1 MSSKFFTNDGENTLS
16 EKFKGVFRHNPDIA
30 EFDALVGYFC
40 STGYFHLRPHLQG
53 IGQIRVLVGIDVD
66 YITARAQ
73 RRGLTLLSGATQ
85 EQAKRDYTQQF
96 QEEIDGAWYD
106 RQTEQSIE
114 QFVQDIAAGK
124 IAIRAHPARK
134 LHAKIYIFRSQ
145 TFNEHSGGEVISGS
159 SNLTAAGLGADGDT
173 ANYEFNVS
181 LRDYDDIQFATNE
194 FEKLWHESVA
204 VLPEALTDA
213 RNQTYLRDDFT
224 PFELYVKLLI
234 ECFGREVEFDPNSI
248 TDLPGGFKRLN
259 YQLDAVEQGYILLQN
274 HHGFFL
280 SDVVGLGKT
289 VVATLIARK
298 YFFLNKYPEYRSH
311 TLIVCP
317 PAVRTNWR
325 ETVDKFQLDNVELMT
340 TGSLHKIA
348 DPKKYDLI
356 IVDEAHKFRNDTST
370 SYAELQRICKSP
382 CRNDSRKRVILVST
396 TPLNNRPED
405 IRNQLLLFQDAIGNT
420 LDINITR
427 FFSWTSKEYKSL
439 IKTPAPAGA
448 AERLEALYADIRRKV
463 IEPLTVRRTRTDL
476 LQHPLYADDLQRQG
490 IVFPKV
496 EPPANLLYQLEP
508 ELNATYQRSF
518 DLIRNQH
525 GNGLQYARYR
535 LIEYLKPEHQQDY
548 QRPEFIAE
556 RLAAIMKTLLIKR
569 LDSSFCAF
577 HQSLKRFV
585 RASTRVL
592 AMVADNR
599 IFIAPDEQIEKHL
612 EEGREDELLEKLVDK
627 QATDPGIKILTR
639 DDFEPELFALLEQ
652 DHALLQEMEDQ
663 WRRVVDQEIDPKL
676 ELLRAELPKR
686 LLNAEHN
693 PERKLV
699 IFSESADTTGY
710 LHEKLEGQDQY
721 RILSI
726 DSHNRA
732 RQQDIIR
739 QNFDANL
746 PPKEQK
752 SGCDI
757 LIATESLAEGV
768 NLHRANTI
776 VNYDT
781 PWNAT
786 RLMQRIG
793 RVNRIGS
800 RAGAIYV
807 YNFLPTEQVEDD
819 IGLKRRAQV
828 KLQAFHTALGEDS
841 QIYSGDEK
849 VETFGLFDRNITEP
863 EEVSGRLAYLME
875 IRVFREEHPDEF
887 KRIKNLPLKIR
898 NAVADPERSGATLC
912 FLRNSKHNAFYQV
925 DRDNQVTD
933 LGFLEVARIFKS
945 HRNAVLIKPLPD
957 AHYNQVQ
964 RALAHFMQE
973 LQEKIIKEQQAPELT
988 SQQRTAIN
996 CLRAFIKLDI
1006 THVREQQ
1013 RIARAIEW
1021 VKLGRYQNLPRE
1033 IAKVQ
1038 KGQKNSPVVPARQLE
1053 ALIKIIDKHA
1063 PETTVNDSDEPPA
1076 ELQANEPPR
1085 VVISQ
1090 SYL

>member
-1 MSSKFFTNDGENTLS
+1 MATKFFTNDGENTLL
-16 EKFKGVFRHNPDIA
+16 EKFRGVFRHNPHIA
-30 EFDALVGYFC
+30 EFDALVGYFY
-40 STGYFHLRPHLQG
+40 STGYFHLRPHLQD
-53 IGQIRVLVGIDVD
+53 IGQMRVLVGIDVD
-66 YITARAQ
+66 TITAQAQ
-73 RRGLTLLSGATQ
+73 GRGLALLSGATQ
-85 EQAKRDYTQQF
+85 EQASRDYTRQF
-96 QEEIDGAWYD
+96 QEEIDGARYD
-106 RQTEQSIE
+106 RQTERSIE
-114 QFVQDIAAGK
+114 QFVQDIADGK

-134 LHAKIYIFRSQ
+134 LHAKIYIFRPQ
-145 TFNEHSGGEVISGS
+145 AFNEHSGGEVISGS

-204 VLPEALTDA
+204 ILPEAVMDA
-213 RNQTYLRDDFT
+213 RNKTYLRGDFT
-224 PFELYVKLLI
+224 PFELYIKLLV
-234 ECFGREVEFDPNSI
+234 EYFGREVEFDPNSI
-248 TDLPGGFKRLN
+248 TDVPDGFKRLN

-298 YFFLNKYPEYRSH
+298 HFFLNKYPEYRSH

-317 PAVRTNWR
+317 PAVCANWR
-325 ETVDKFQLDNVELMT
+325 ETVDQFQLDNVDLMT
-340 TGSLHKIA
+340 TGSLHTIT

-370 SYAELQRICKSP
+370 SYAELQRICKTP
-382 CRNDSRKRVILVST
+382 CRNDGRKRVILVSA

-405 IRNQLLLFQDAIGNT
+405 IRNQLLLFQDASDST
-420 LDINITR
+420 LDINIAR
-427 FFSWTSKEYKSL
+427 FFSRASREYKDL
-439 IKTPAPAGA
+439 IKPSAPADA
-448 AERLEALYADIRRKV
+448 VERLESLYAGIRRKI

-476 LQHPLYADDLQRQG
+476 LRHPLYADDLQCQG

-508 ELNATYQRSF
+508 ELNDTYQHSF

-525 GNGLQYARYR
+525 GNGLQYMRYR
-535 LIEYLKPEHQQDY
+535 LIEYLKPEHKQDY

-569 LDSSFCAF
+569 LDSSFYAF

-585 RASTRVL
+585 HASRQILDMMDNNRVYL
-592 AMVADNR
+592 A
-599 IFIAPDEQIEKHL
+599 PKQQIDQYL
-612 EEGREDELLEKLVDK
+612 EEDREEELLEKLV
-627 QATDPGIKILTR
+627 QEQLTDPSIKVLTR
-639 DDFEPELFALLEQ
+639 DDFEPGLFALLQQ
-652 DHALLQEMEDQ
+652 DHALLQQMEAQ
-663 WRRVVDQEIDPKL
+663 WRKVVDQKADPKL
-676 ELLRAELPKR
+676 ELLLAELPKR

-710 LHEKLEGQDQY
+710 LYGKLRDQY
-721 RILSI
+721 RVLSI

-732 RQQDIIR
+732 LQQDIIR

-746 PPKEQK
+746 PLKEQK
-752 SGCDI
+752 SDCDI

-793 RVNRIGS
+793 RLNRIGS
-800 RAGAIYV
+800 PAGAIYI

-841 QIYSGDEK
+841 QIYSVDEK

-875 IRVFREEHPDEF
+875 IRAFREKHPDEF
-887 KRIKNLPLKIR
+887 RRIKNLPLKIR

-925 DRDNQVTD
+925 DHDNQVTD
-933 LGFLEVARIFKS
+933 LGFLEVAPIFKS
-945 HRNAVLIKPLPD
+945 HHNAALIKPLPD

-964 RALAHFMQE
+964 RALAYFMEQV
-973 LQEKIIKEQQAPELT
+973 QDKIIKEQQAPELT
-988 SQQRTAIN
+988 PQQRTAIN
-996 CLRAFIKLDI
+996 YLQAFINLDI
-1006 THVREQQ
+1006 THAREQQ
-1013 RIARAIEW
+1013 RIAGAIEW

-1033 IAKVQ
+1033 IAKLQ
-1038 KGQKNSPVVPARQLE
+1038 RSQKNSPVVPARQLE

-1076 ELQANEPPR
+1076 ELQANERPR